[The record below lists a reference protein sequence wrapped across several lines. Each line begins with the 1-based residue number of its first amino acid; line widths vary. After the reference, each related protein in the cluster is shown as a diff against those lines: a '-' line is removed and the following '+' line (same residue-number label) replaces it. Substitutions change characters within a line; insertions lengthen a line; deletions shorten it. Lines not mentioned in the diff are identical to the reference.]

1 MSYNSII
8 FALVNSLL
16 VSARYSNISIYDS
29 MVISL
34 NPLAALHNLINLF
47 YAILLITIPWYGSG
61 LTKQTWVVI
70 TDSEVT
76 LVLYHKQSWALCA
89 ILSEGNPSKYPYS
102 NLHFTTDV

>member
-1 MSYNSII
+1 LSYNSII

-47 YAILLITIPWYGSG
+47 YAILLITIP
-61 LTKQTWVVI
+61 
-70 TDSEVT
+70 
-76 LVLYHKQSWALCA
+76 
-89 ILSEGNPSKYPYS
+89 
-102 NLHFTTDV
+102 